1 MQRGF
6 DVWCCKGAKISVR
19 RTLTIYALL
28 LWAQIRS
35 QFQYRF
41 SFWMD
46 LFSTGLMSGIGFL
59 AVVLVMLRFESI
71 GGWTLGEVAFLAGMI
86 EMSFGLMDMVF
97 GGFDP
102 DWFSGVVQSGRF
114 DQFLLRPVNLATQLL
129 GANFLLRRLGR
140 VLEGIVF
147 FGLSLWLTPVS
158 WSVAKLLYL
167 PVVVLSQVVAMGS
180 LFMVG
185 SGLIFW
191 TVQRIEAVNILTYG
205 GVELMSY
212 PVHIYPR
219 WLQRFFTFGVPF
231 VFLNY
236 YPALYFLDKPDVLGF
251 PVFAPFWAPLAAA
264 GMLLMAIWFWRFALR
279 HYQSTGS

>member
-1 MQRGF
+1 M
-6 DVWCCKGAKISVR
+6 R

-102 DWFSGVVQSGRF
+102 DWFSGEIGRASC
-114 DQFLLRPVNLATQLL
+114 RE
-129 GANFLLRRLGR
+129 R
-140 VLEGIVF
+140 V
-147 FGLSLWLTPVS
+147 
-158 WSVAKLLYL
+158 
-167 PVVVLSQVVAMGS
+167 
-180 LFMVG
+180 
-185 SGLIFW
+185 
-191 TVQRIEAVNILTYG
+191 
-205 GVELMSY
+205 
-212 PVHIYPR
+212 
-219 WLQRFFTFGVPF
+219 
-231 VFLNY
+231 
-236 YPALYFLDKPDVLGF
+236 
-251 PVFAPFWAPLAAA
+251 
-264 GMLLMAIWFWRFALR
+264 
-279 HYQSTGS
+279 